1 MTQQWI
7 PAGLPGLSW
16 SRGGTSAGT
25 GSHCQLCPPCHH
37 CHHLPQQPC
46 PQGWQLSRAGL
57 SSWLNQQPGGPSPAA
72 APALP
77 LKPGMA
83 QGWAAAHLEQGVGS
97 CTSGMGGGQLHI
109 WLRLHSTITSTSTST
124 FPPPVL
130 LPLPSCSRRLEPTG
144 HQCWVQSVSFTHTA
158 LSCSATPL
166 SERWRG
172 KGKKQNQKGCKH
184 TLCSAGSSQQG
195 LQVLL
200 ARRANFDSE
209 DQTDPAFPYSLPH
222 SGHSFG
228 PWSLCTPHI

>member
-1 MTQQWI
+1 MDPCRPGMFVLEQRGDICRHRQPLPAVPSLSPLSPSATAALSPRLAAQQ
-7 PAGLPGLSW
+7 
-16 SRGGTSAGT
+16 
-25 GSHCQLCPPCHH
+25 
-37 CHHLPQQPC
+37 
-46 PQGWQLSRAGL
+46 SRAQLVAEPTARGSQP
-57 SSWLNQQPGGPSPAA
+57 SSCPCSASETRHGT
-72 APALP
+72 
-77 LKPGMA
+77 
-83 QGWAAAHLEQGVGS
+83 GVGS
-97 CTSGMGGGQLHI
+97 CTSGTGGGQLHI